1 MKNISFDNPYF
12 LFIAIPLLAFIV
24 IPFAISIRKDNKS
37 KSVITSLILH
47 ILIVGLVTLGIAGT
61 VITQVKT
68 ETEVIVVADVS
79 YSANRNLNTLDRY
92 IMDVQ
97 KGLPDNS
104 KMGVVCFGADQVIQ
118 TEIGAEFTTVQNSGV
133 NDSATDIASALKFA
147 SGQFSENVIKR
158 IVLITDGKQTDNN
171 ASAQLIGTIDGLKSE
186 GIYIDAVY
194 LDDNIDENTHEVQ
207 ISGVDYV
214 QSTFINHETVAD
226 ILIQSNKPTTGKL
239 TVFRKTADTD
249 YTQYGVFSLD
259 LDRGYNVIN
268 LSLPTSESGD
278 FDYKLSVD
286 AYGNDTSPNNN
297 EYLFTQ
303 TVSSELEVLLL
314 SSSKEKIETAQAL
327 YGDKANIK
335 ACRLNENMTDRQLI
349 AEGVPFKLEDIC
361 KYDEIMLYDV
371 DVRLVPNYTAF
382 IDSVEKAVSIFGKS
396 LVTVGDTKI
405 QNKTDET
412 LKALEDM
419 LPVKYGN
426 GDQEKKYVAL
436 VIDAS
441 RSMET
446 LEHLTMAKQAA
457 IQLLNLLHEGDQVMV
472 VSFAGDVIVER
483 TQIDAKN
490 KSEVAATISDIQPRQ
505 GTVIGLGLQR
515 VCELMKGSSIE
526 NKQVFLISDGRSW
539 DGAADNPVTAAKEL
553 YANGIIVS
561 SLHTSKPDLAEDT
574 GTYTMQEV
582 AANGGGNYYNA
593 ATVDQVG
600 DKILSEI
607 ADKITE
613 TVVIKDTKVNIVKK
627 NDKVLG
633 GMVSLPNIGGYIY
646 GKTKSSATKV
656 LVAEYEK
663 NAETKIEVPIYS
675 YWEYGNGKVATLT
688 TDLFTAG
695 GKAEAWS
702 EGDGYTFLKNI
713 LTTNV
718 PEEKINYPFTFSL
731 EYDGQSSTVE
741 IIPVSINP
749 AATVS
754 VEITMPDGETQT
766 KELIFDSEKYF
777 HSFDTPTLG
786 KHKVKVVYTVD
797 GTAYEAH
804 KFINLSYSPEYDSFT
819 SFDISSL
826 YEAIRN
832 RGSVNEDG
840 NIVLEND
847 QREVSTYTV
856 DLTIPF
862 LAAAIVLYIVDII
875 IRKLKWEDI
884 KSLFKKTGPRK
895 EANVQ

>member
-1 MKNISFDNPYF
+1 MKNISFVNPYF
-12 LFIAIPLLAFIV
+12 LFIAIPLLAFIIV
-24 IPFAISIRKDNKS
+24 PFAISIRKDNRS
-37 KSVITSLILH
+37 KSVITSLVLH
-47 ILIVGLVTLGIAGT
+47 ILIVALVTLGIAGT
-61 VITQVKT
+61 VITRVTT
-68 ETEVIVVADVS
+68 ETQVIVVADVS

-92 IMDVQ
+92 IKDVQ
-97 KGLPDNS
+97 KGLPENS
-104 KMGVVCFGADQVIQ
+104 YMGVVCFGADQVMH
-118 TEIGAEFTTVQNSGV
+118 TEIGAEFTTVQDSGV
-133 NDSATDIASALKFA
+133 DDSATDIASALKFA

-186 GIYIDAVY
+186 GIYIDAIY

-207 ISGVDYV
+207 ISGVDYI
-214 QSTFINHETVAD
+214 QSTYLNHETVAD
-226 ILIQSNKPTTGKL
+226 VLIQSNKPTTGKL
-239 TVFRKTADTD
+239 TVYRKTADAE
-249 YTQYGVFSLD
+249 YEEYGILALD
-259 LDRGYNVIN
+259 LDRGYNIIN
-268 LSLPTSESGD
+268 LSLPTGESGD
-278 FDYKLSVD
+278 FDYKLAVD

-303 TVSSELEVLLL
+303 TVSSELEVLIL
-314 SSSKEKIETAQAL
+314 SSSKEKIETATTL
-327 YGDKANIK
+327 YGEKANIK
-335 ACRLNENMTDRQLI
+335 ACKLNETMTDRQLI

-371 DVRLVPNYTAF
+371 DVRLIPNYTAF
-382 IDSVEKAVSIFGKS
+382 IDSVEKAVSVFGKS

-419 LPVKYGN
+419 LPIKYGN
-426 GDQEKKYVAL
+426 GDQDKKYVAL
-436 VIDAS
+436 VVDAS

-457 IQLLNLLHEGDQVMV
+457 IQILNLLSEGDQVMV

-490 KSEVAATISDIQPRQ
+490 KSEVAAAISDIQPRQ

-515 VCELMKGSSIE
+515 VCQLMKDSSIE
-526 NKQVFLISDGRSW
+526 NKQVFLISDGKSW

-553 YANGIIVS
+553 YSSGIIVS
-561 SLHTSKPDLAEDT
+561 SLHTSKPNLDEDL

-582 AANGGGNYYNA
+582 AANGGGKYYNA

-607 ADKITE
+607 ADEITE
-613 TVVIKDTKVNIVKK
+613 TVIIKDTKVNIVKK
-627 NDKVLG
+627 NDSVLD

-646 GKTKSSATKV
+646 GKTKASATKV
-656 LVAEYEK
+656 LVTEYEK
-663 NAETKIEVPIYS
+663 NADNKIEVPIYS
-675 YWEYGNGKVATLT
+675 YWEYGNGRVACLT
-688 TDLFTAG
+688 TDLFTEG

-702 EGDGYTFLKNI
+702 EGNGYKFLENI

-718 PEEKINYPFTFSL
+718 PEEKIDYPFTFSL
-731 EYDGQSSTVE
+731 EYDGQSSDIE
-741 IIPVSINP
+741 IIPVNINP

-754 VEITMPDGETQT
+754 VEITMPDGTVQ
-766 KELIFDSEKYF
+766 KKDLIFDSQKYF
-777 HSFDTPTLG
+777 HSFDTPKLG
-786 KHKVKVVYTVD
+786 KHEIRVVYTVD
-797 GTAYEAH
+797 GIAYEAH
-804 KFINLSYSPEYDSFT
+804 KFISLSYSPEYDSFT

-826 YEAIRN
+826 HEAVRN
-832 RGSVNEDG
+832 KGSVNNDG

-862 LAAAIVLYIVDII
+862 LAAAIVLYVIDII
-875 IRKLKWEDI
+875 IRKLKWADI
-884 KSLFKKTGPRK
+884 RSLFKKTSPRK